1 MGKKI
6 YVGNLAFNTTE
17 GALQSLFGTYGTVV
31 SAKIITDRYSG
42 ESKGFGFVEM
52 STDQEAAAAIGAA
65 NGMEIDGRQ
74 IKVNEAVDKPRRENK
89 NYSY

>member
-42 ESKGFGFVEM
+42 ESKGFGFIEM
-52 STDQEAAAAIGAA
+52 GTDQEAAAAIGAA
-65 NGMEIDGRQ
+65 NGADLDGRQ
-74 IKVNEAVDKPRRENK
+74 IKVSEAVDKPRREN
-89 NYSY
+89 NRY